1 MIMNI
6 VVKKMTVE
14 VDLDGQGGP
23 EEAFRMLIDR
33 IDKLEDYIKTN
44 DLMIESKKAAVE
56 VKPTDTLDDV
66 YAKSLPHMVS
76 IKTIAKMFNVDAYT
90 VHDRI
95 NSNKL
100 RREKLK
106 GKVYMY
112 KEDVEKLPLDFFMPK
127 RGGKSISR

>member
-1 MIMNI
+1 MNI

-95 NSNKL
+95 RMNKL

-112 KEDVEKLPLDFFMPK
+112 KEDVEKLPPDFFMPK